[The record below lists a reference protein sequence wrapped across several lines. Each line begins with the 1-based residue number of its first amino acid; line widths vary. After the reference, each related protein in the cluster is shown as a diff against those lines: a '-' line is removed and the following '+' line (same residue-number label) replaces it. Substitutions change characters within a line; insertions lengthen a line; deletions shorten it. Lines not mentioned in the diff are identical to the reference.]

1 MANNDLIELEN
12 LIGDV
17 DGMSRGH
24 YPSAAAVNVQRT
36 KKKRVVGNMTVN
48 ARANARTGMDLE
60 YAGLNGYVYSLKY
73 HDGRVKMSVDCQAD
87 SGFGDDVGRGGSMS
101 ASAFGCLLRS

>member
-1 MANNDLIELEN
+1 
-12 LIGDV
+12 
-17 DGMSRGH
+17 MSRGH

-87 SGFGDDVGRGGSMS
+87 SGFGVDVARGGSMS
-101 ASAFGCLLRS
+101 VKDWKLFRSVVCSDLDQQGCP